1 MQANADMPKG
11 QPFTVHGLKE
21 LQDALT
27 KLPKE
32 LVSNN
37 GGPVRAALMAA
48 TAPIVRTAQLTVPDR
63 DKVSGSGLLAK
74 SVSRRRSNRA
84 RKGTEIIQIFIRGNK
99 KQRTGAF
106 YAAWVEFGAL
116 GLEPTR
122 WLTEAMRSNA
132 ESSVN
137 IFRTRLAGSIARIA
151 KKIGAENI
159 RQVAAQVKKL

>member
-1 MQANADMPKG
+1 MSDG
-11 QPFTVHGLKE
+11 FTFKVHGLKE

-37 GGPVRAALMAA
+37 GGPVRSALMAA
-48 TAPIVRTAQLTVPDR
+48 TLPIVRTAQSTVPHR
-63 DKVSGSGLLAK
+63 DDAKDTGTLAK
-74 SVSRRRSNRA
+74 SVSRRRSTRA
-84 RKGTEIIQIFIRGNK
+84 RKGTEIIQIFVRGNK
-99 KQRTGAF
+99 KLRTGAF
-106 YAAWVEFGAL
+106 YGAWVEFGAR

-122 WLTEAMRSNA
+122 WLTEALRSNA

-159 RQVAAQVKKL
+159 RQVAAQVKRL